1 MNEQG
6 EQMRRWFHNFNSKL
20 IRRSAV
26 AIVAAATVVSI
37 GSYEFA
43 KPANAAVAAPAAA
56 PLDDHSAAALLSLD
70 QAMEALAARVT
81 PAVVN
86 VTVTSKTNAKMS
98 DGEESPDT
106 QQFGPFNP
114 FGGQFGMRPQP

>member
-1 MNEQG
+1 
-6 EQMRRWFHNFNSKL
+6 MRRWFHNFNSKL

-106 QQFGPFNP
+106 QPCAAV
-114 FGGQFGMRPQP
+114 RPH